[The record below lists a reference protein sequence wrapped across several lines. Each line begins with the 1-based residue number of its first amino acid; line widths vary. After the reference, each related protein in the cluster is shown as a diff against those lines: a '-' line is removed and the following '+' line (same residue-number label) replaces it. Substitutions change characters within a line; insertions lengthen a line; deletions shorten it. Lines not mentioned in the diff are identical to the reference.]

1 LIRDLYVPPR
11 SQCRNTLTNSS
22 FFFFVRNEVSAHPLG
37 PVKALRSAIATAR
50 EGHIGASEGGS
61 IRSSRSSGSPI
72 PGTNK
77 LSSYCCCC
85 ISSACAC
92 ACCACACCVC
102 DDIWGDP
109 KGVIGEKEGPAGEAV
124 EVLGSIV
131 AMVVVI
137 EVMNVENPILTL
149 WWWCLG

>member
-1 LIRDLYVPPR
+1 M
-11 SQCRNTLTNSS
+11 
-22 FFFFVRNEVSAHPLG
+22 
-37 PVKALRSAIATAR
+37 KAFKSAIAAAR

-77 LSSYCCCC
+77 SSSCYCCC
-85 ISSACAC
+85 IGSACAC
-92 ACCACACCVC
+92 AYCVC

-109 KGVIGEKEGPAGEAV
+109 KGVIGEKEGPVGEAV

-137 EVMNVENPILTL
+137 GVVNVEDPILTL
-149 WWWCLG
+149 WWWCLS

>member
-1 LIRDLYVPPR
+1 M
-11 SQCRNTLTNSS
+11 
-22 FFFFVRNEVSAHPLG
+22 RNEVSAHPLG
-37 PVKALRSAIATAR
+37 PVKAFKSAIVAAR

-61 IRSSRSSGSPI
+61 IRSSKSSGSPI

-77 LSSYCCCC
+77 SSSCYCCC
-85 ISSACAC
+85 IGSACAC
-92 ACCACACCVC
+92 ACYACAYCVC

-109 KGVIGEKEGPAGEAV
+109 KGVIGEKEGPAGKAV
-124 EVLGSIV
+124 KVLGSIV

-137 EVMNVENPILTL
+137 GVVNIEDPILTL